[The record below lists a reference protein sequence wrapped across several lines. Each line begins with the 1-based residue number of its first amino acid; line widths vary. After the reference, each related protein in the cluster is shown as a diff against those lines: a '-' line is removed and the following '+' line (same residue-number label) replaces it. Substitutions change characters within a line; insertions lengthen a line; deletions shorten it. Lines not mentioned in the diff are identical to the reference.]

1 MASHIIHSAKRC
13 LQCKN
18 PPCEKGCPVATPIK
32 AMIRMFLEGEIHDA
46 GIMLF
51 ENNPLSV
58 VCGMICPHDQLC
70 EGHCVLNRKSEPV
83 NIGGIERYVSGVYLN
98 RLSFERPEPRPESIA
113 IIGSGP
119 SGLSLALILARKGYQ
134 VTLFEGH
141 DRIGGVMR
149 YGIPDFRLPKSLLD
163 QYAQHLA
170 DLGVRIRPN
179 TLIGKNITLDELFRD
194 GFQAIFIGTGVWTPR
209 KIGIT
214 GESLGH
220 VHFAIDYL
228 RNPDV
233 YDLGN
238 RVVVVGAGNV
248 AMDVARTAIRK
259 GVQDVCILSR
269 RGEEDMSATLH
280 EIEMA
285 RVDGVRFEF
294 YKQPQAFTLKG
305 IHYSRTEE
313 AGGEPVEGFLE
324 ADSIL
329 VAVSQSP
336 RDLIVSHNPGIAVDD
351 RGLVMTD
358 DSGRTT
364 RKGVFASGDVV
375 TGARTVVEAVDFT
388 KKVAQAVEE
397 YLHTQSPPDYPVVP
411 K

>member
-13 LQCKN
+13 IQCKH

-32 AMIRMFLEGEIHDA
+32 AMIRMFLDGEIHDA

-58 VCGMICPHDQLC
+58 ICGMICPHDQLC

-83 NIGGIERYVSGVYLN
+83 NIGGVERYVSGVYLN
-98 RLSFERPEPRPESIA
+98 RLSFERPEPRSESVA

-119 SGLSLALILARKGYQ
+119 AGLSLALILARKGYP

-149 YGIPDFRLPKSLLD
+149 YGIPDFRLPKSILE
-163 QYAQHLA
+163 QYADHLS
-170 DLGVRIRPN
+170 DLGVRVRPN

-194 GFQAIFIGTGVWTPR
+194 GFRAVFIGTGVWTPR
-209 KIGIT
+209 KIGIA

-233 YDLGN
+233 YSLGR
-238 RVVVVGAGNV
+238 RVIIVGAGNV

-259 GVQDVCILSR
+259 GVEDVCILAR
-269 RGEEDMSATLH
+269 RGPEEMSATPH

-285 RVDGVRFEF
+285 KVDGVRFEF
-294 YKQPQAFTLKG
+294 YKQPEAFTLEG
-305 IHYSRTEE
+305 IRYSSTGSE
-313 AGGEPVEGFLE
+313 AEGPAEGFLE
-324 ADSIL
+324 ADAIL

-336 RDLIVSHNPGIAVDD
+336 RDLIVSHNPGIAVDE

-358 DSGRTT
+358 DAGRTT

-375 TGARTVVEAVDFT
+375 TGARTVVEAVQFT
-388 KKVAQAVEE
+388 KKVAEAIEDYFQSE
-397 YLHTQSPPDYPVVP
+397 SPPEYPVVP
-411 K
+411 

>member
-13 LQCKN
+13 IQCKH
-18 PPCEKGCPVATPIK
+18 PPCEKGCPVAKPIK
-32 AMIRMFLEGEIHDA
+32 AMIRMFLDGEIHDA

-58 VCGMICPHDQLC
+58 ICGMICPHDQLC

-83 NIGGIERYVSGVYLN
+83 NIGGVERYVSGVYLN
-98 RLSFERPEPRPESIA
+98 RLSFERPEPRSESVA

-119 SGLSLALILARKGYQ
+119 AGLSLALILARKGYP

-149 YGIPDFRLPKSLLD
+149 YGIPDFRLPKSILE
-163 QYAQHLA
+163 QYADHLS
-170 DLGVRIRPN
+170 DLGVRVRPN

-194 GFQAIFIGTGVWTPR
+194 GFRAVFIGTGVWTPR
-209 KIGIT
+209 KIGIA

-233 YDLGN
+233 YSLGR
-238 RVVVVGAGNV
+238 RVIIVGAGNV

-259 GVQDVCILSR
+259 GVEDVCILAR
-269 RGEEDMSATLH
+269 RGPEEMSATPH

-285 RVDGVRFEF
+285 KVDGVRFEF
-294 YKQPQAFTLKG
+294 YKQPEAFTLEG
-305 IHYSRTEE
+305 IRYSSTGSE
-313 AGGEPVEGFLE
+313 AEGPAEGFLE
-324 ADSIL
+324 ADAIL

-336 RDLIVSHNPGIAVDD
+336 RDLIVSHNPGIAVDE

-358 DSGRTT
+358 DAGRTT

-375 TGARTVVEAVDFT
+375 TGARTVVEAVQFT
-388 KKVAQAVEE
+388 KKVAEAIEDYFQSE
-397 YLHTQSPPDYPVVP
+397 SPPEYPVVP
-411 K
+411 